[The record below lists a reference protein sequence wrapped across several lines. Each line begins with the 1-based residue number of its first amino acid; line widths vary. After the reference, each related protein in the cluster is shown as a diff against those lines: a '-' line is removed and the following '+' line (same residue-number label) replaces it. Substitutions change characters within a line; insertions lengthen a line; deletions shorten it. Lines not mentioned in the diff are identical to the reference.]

1 MITILGAGS
10 WGTALAVVL
19 ADNGHQICIWGR
31 NEAVLSEIKTNNS
44 NSKYLPNIT
53 LFNDSKQITV
63 STDLNTAITE
73 STRFIVLAIPSN
85 SFADIIKKIK
95 NIIQIKKLNNIILIG
110 ATKGL
115 NDNNG
120 DPTFLDVVVANIL
133 GRDYP
138 YCLLSGPSFAKEV
151 ALKQPTA
158 VVMAATDLVV
168 AQKAADIFHNKWF
181 RVYTGTDILGVQLC
195 GALKNV
201 LAFAVGCSDGFG
213 LGSNARAAVITRGL
227 REMLRLGMA
236 LQINQETLM
245 GLSGLGDL
253 VLSATDN
260 QSRNKRFGNYIG
272 QGLDIKS
279 ALEKVGQHVES
290 FDNTKLVYN
299 LAKKYNLDLPIITQ
313 AYRVLYEHLNVED
326 AINNLVI
333 RPRKSE

>member
-1 MITILGAGS
+1 MITVLGAGS
-10 WGTALAVVL
+10 WGTALSVVL
-19 ADNGHQICIWGR
+19 VDNGHKVCLWGR
-31 NEAVLSEIKTNNS
+31 DPAVLSNIETNNC
-44 NSKYLPNIT
+44 NSKYLPDIK
-53 LFNDSKQITV
+53 LFNSTQHITV
-63 STDLNTAITE
+63 STDLNTVITHD
-73 STRFIVLAIPSN
+73 TRFIILATPSN
-85 SFADIIKKIK
+85 SFADVVSRIK
-95 NIIQIKKLNNIILIG
+95 NIIQNKNLRNIILIG

-133 GRDYP
+133 GKNYP

-158 VVMAATDLVV
+158 VVMAADNLTL
-168 AQKAADIFHNKWF
+168 AQQAADIFHNKWF
-181 RVYTGTDILGVQLC
+181 RVYTGTDLLGVQLC

-213 LGSNARAAVITRGL
+213 LGSNARAAVITRGM
-227 REMLRLGMA
+227 REMLRLGAA
-236 LQINQETLM
+236 LNINQETVM

-260 QSRNKRFGNYIG
+260 QSRNKRFGNYL
-272 QGLDIKS
+272 GLGFDIQS

-290 FDNTKLVYN
+290 FDTTKLIYN
-299 LAKKYNLDLPIITQ
+299 LAKKHDLDLPIITQ
-313 AYRVLYEHLNVED
+313 AYRVLYENLNIKD

-333 RPRKSE
+333 RPQKSE

>member
-19 ADNGHQICIWGR
+19 ADNGHQVCIWGR
-31 NEAVLSEIKTNNS
+31 SEAVLSDIKTNNS

-53 LFNDSKQITV
+53 LFNDPKQVTV
-63 STDLNTAITE
+63 STDLETAISKATG
-73 STRFIVLAIPSN
+73 FIILAVPSN

-95 NIIQIKKLNNIILIG
+95 NIIQLKNLDNIIIIG

-133 GRDYP
+133 GKDYP

-158 VVMAATDLVV
+158 VVMAANNLMV

-227 REMLRLGMA
+227 REMLRLGLA
-236 LQINQETLM
+236 LQVNQETLM

-272 QGLDIKS
+272 QGLDIQS
-279 ALEKVGQHVES
+279 ALKKVGQHVES

-333 RPRKSE
+333 RPQKSE